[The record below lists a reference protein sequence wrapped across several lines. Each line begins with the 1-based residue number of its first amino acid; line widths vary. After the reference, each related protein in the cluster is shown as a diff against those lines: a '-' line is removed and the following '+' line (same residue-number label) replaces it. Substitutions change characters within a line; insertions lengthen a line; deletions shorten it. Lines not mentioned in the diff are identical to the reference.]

1 MLEVAAE
8 LEVAKRAG
16 ARCAAT
22 VLDALHTATLR
33 FGRIVVSDI
42 EAPNLLMNLV

>member
-1 MLEVAAE
+1 MLDVAAE

-22 VLDALHTATLR
+22 FLTL
-33 FGRIVVSDI
+33 FT
-42 EAPNLLMNLV
+42 PPH